1 MRGEG
6 YQENCHGLARFA
18 CRGNVASC
26 LNYVPFPTLAS
37 SFAAVAKS
45 CPSSTRCSKELADK
59 ICHYRHILLSAPSF
73 RGFKSQF
80 ILTIYNKTLRKG
92 GFCCKWRIE
101 RDYSAFAP
109 FTAALAYMP
118 PAYFRLPAPCSHTLS
133 SEGSNPNLYSLF
145 TTKLPRGEFC
155 CKWRIERD
163 SNPRYALDVH
173 TISNRAPSTTRP
185 SIQGDTLFILFC
197 GTWQELFF

>member
-1 MRGEG
+1 MCRFRLWHLVSLRLLKAALAQQDVPKSLQTKCAITGTFYLALPLFEGSNPNLYSLFTTKLPRGE
-6 YQENCHGLARFA
+6 
-18 CRGNVASC
+18 
-26 LNYVPFPTLAS
+26 
-37 SFAAVAKS
+37 
-45 CPSSTRCSKELADK
+45 
-59 ICHYRHILLSAPSF
+59 
-73 RGFKSQF
+73 
-80 ILTIYNKTLRKG
+80 
-92 GFCCKWRIE
+92 FCCKWRIE

-118 PAYFRLPAPCSHTLS
+118 PAYFRLPAPCSQTLS

-145 TTKLPRGEFC
+145 TTKLPRGELC

-185 SIQGDTLFILFC
+185 SIQGDILFILFC

>member
-1 MRGEG
+1 MRKFIVGIAF
-6 YQENCHGLARFA
+6 LA
-18 CRGNVASC
+18 
-26 LNYVPFPTLAS
+26 
-37 SFAAVAKS
+37 
-45 CPSSTRCSKELADK
+45 
-59 ICHYRHILLSAPSF
+59 LSACATN
-73 RGFKSQF
+73 RELYINENGETVYQADC
-80 ILTIYNKTLRKG
+80 G
-92 GFCCKWRIE
+92 GMRQDMNMG
-101 RDYSAFAP
+101 DYSAFAP

-118 PAYFRLPAPCSHTLS
+118 PAYFRLPAPCSQTLS

-185 SIQGDTLFILFC
+185 SIQGDILFILFC